1 MSAPGT
7 IVVTGAGGFIGQALV
22 RRLVADGARVVAQL
36 RRAAPLPSEVTT
48 GMIGDITAQT
58 DWSAVLRGARAVVHL
73 ASRAH
78 KPAGDEREWI
88 EGEAAAAANLAR
100 AAATAGVER
109 LLLMSSVKVL
119 GERTPELP
127 FRAHLR
133 PAPEDAYGLAKWR
146 MEEAVRTALREGP
159 ALVVLRPPLVYGPGV
174 KANLLALIRL
184 VDLGVPLP
192 LASVDNRRALIFLDN
207 LLDLVVTALDHPAA
221 SGGTFLLRD
230 AEEVSTPALIR
241 AIATALGR
249 EARLFPCPPALLRA
263 AAQLV
268 GKSALA
274 DRLLESLRIDDSVT
288 REKLGWTPRV
298 SLADGLAAT
307 CRWYRGEAGE

>member
-1 MSAPGT
+1 MSVAGT
-7 IVVTGAGGFIGQALV
+7 IVVTGAGGFIGRALV
-22 RRLVADGARVVAQL
+22 RRLVASGARVVVQL
-36 RRAAPLPSEVTT
+36 RRAAPLPAAAIT
-48 GMIGDITAQT
+48 GLIGDITAQT
-58 DWSAVLRGARAVVHL
+58 DWSAVLRGARVVVHL

-78 KPAGDEREWI
+78 RPAGDEREWL
-88 EGEAAAAANLAR
+88 EGEATAAANLAR
-100 AAATAGVER
+100 AARTAGVER
-109 LLLMSSVKVL
+109 LLLMSSIKVL

-146 MEEAVRTALREGP
+146 MEETVRAALADGP

-174 KANLLALIRL
+174 KANFLSLIRL
-184 VDLGVPLP
+184 VDYGVPLP
-192 LASVDNRRALIFLDN
+192 LASVDNRRAFIFLGN
-207 LLDLVVTALDHPAA
+207 LLDLVVTALNHPAA
-221 SGGTFLLRD
+221 AGGTFLLRD

-249 EARLFPCPPALLRA
+249 EPRLFPCPPALLHA

-268 GKSALA
+268 GRSALA

-288 REKLGWTPRV
+288 RDKLGWTPRV
-298 SLADGLAAT
+298 SLAEGLAET
-307 CRWYRGEAGE
+307 CHWYRGEAGE

>member
-1 MSAPGT
+1 MSAAGT
-7 IVVTGAGGFIGQALV
+7 IVVTGAGGFIGRALV
-22 RRLVADGARVVAQL
+22 RRLVAQGARVVAQL
-36 RRAAPLPSEVTT
+36 RRAAPLPPDVII
-48 GMIGDITAQT
+48 GMVGDITAQT
-58 DWSAVLRGARAVVHL
+58 DWSAVLRGATAVVHL

-100 AAATAGVER
+100 AAAVAGVER
-109 LLLMSSVKVL
+109 LLLMSSIKVL

-146 MEEAVRTALREGP
+146 MEEAVRAALREGP

-184 VDLGVPLP
+184 VDYGVPLP
-192 LASVDNRRALIFLDN
+192 LASVENRRAFIFLDN
-207 LLDLVVTALDHPAA
+207 LLDLVVTAVDHPAP
-221 SGGTFLLRD
+221 GGTFLLRD

-249 EARLFPCPPALLRA
+249 EARLIPCPPALLRA

-268 GKSALA
+268 GQSALA
-274 DRLLESLRIDDSVT
+274 DRLLDSLRIDDGVT
-288 REKLGWTPRV
+288 REKLGWRPRV
-298 SLADGLAAT
+298 SLAEGLAET
-307 CRWYRGEAGE
+307 CRWYRGEASE